1 MKKTFLYS
9 QEVQNVFG
17 AYGIDVDYRH
27 LSLLADYMTFEGSY
41 KPFNRVAM
49 DTCASPIQQ
58 MSFETT
64 MNFIVNASIHGSNDT
79 LKSPSAQIV
88 TGKLVSCGTGS
99 FELLKALTV

>member
-1 MKKTFLYS
+1 
-9 QEVQNVFG
+9 
-17 AYGIDVDYRH
+17 
-27 LSLLADYMTFEGSY
+27 MTFEGLY

-64 MNFIVNASIHGSNDT
+64 MNFIVNASIHGTNDT

-99 FELLKALTV
+99 FELLKALTVWNENKLLTKFCITKPNTEF

>member
-1 MKKTFLYS
+1 MQILKNFTKSMHTCCVPYIVEL
-9 QEVQNVFG
+9 FG
-17 AYGIDVDYRH
+17 NA
-27 LSLLADYMTFEGSY
+27 T
-41 KPFNRVAM
+41 VAM

-64 MNFIVNASIHGSNDT
+64 MNFIVNASIHGSKDT